1 MAQPSDLPAGLV
13 TAADDEGGGSP
24 LTFTLVV
31 ISPSNGVNGPLTFPN
46 VVATTSVKE
55 VKAKI
60 RDTIPSK
67 PTDEGQRL
75 IHHGRLLSRETE
87 TMQEVFGQEAVGD
100 PSLRTSR
107 RC

>member
-1 MAQPSDLPAGLV
+1 MSQPSDLPPGTEAPKND
-13 TAADDEGGGSP
+13 AEASAP
-24 LTFTLVV
+24 LAFNLVV

-46 VVATTSVKE
+46 VLATISVKD

-75 IHHGRLLSRETE
+75 IHHGRLLSRDTE
-87 TMQEVFGQEAVGD
+87 TMTEVFGHEAVGNS
-100 PSLRTSR
+100 PNRLGF
-107 RC
+107 C